1 MTTFADEG
9 VRVPIM
15 EELKFIA
22 TPEAG
27 EVSAL
32 LMKPEGATHVMV
44 LGHGAGADMRHRAM
58 QALAERLAENR
69 IATFRYN
76 FPFMEN
82 RKPVGSPLVAIA
94 TVSSAVLA
102 AQKIVRELPMLAG
115 GHSYGGR
122 MTSHAAAESK
132 LEDVKGLIFFSFPLH
147 PPDKPGTQRAEH
159 LGAIEQP
166 MLFLS
171 GTRDALA
178 SLELLEP
185 VVEKLGGRAS
195 LHLLQTAD
203 HSYKILK
210 RTRVSKEDIFV
221 EMARVARDWADKL
234 K

>member
-1 MTTFADEG
+1 MANS
-9 VRVPIM
+9 I
-15 EELKFIA
+15 ELKFTA

-27 EVSAL
+27 EVSAI
-32 LMKPEGATHVMV
+32 LMKPDGATHVMV
-44 LGHGAGADMRHRAM
+44 LGHGAGADMRHATM
-58 QALAERLAENR
+58 QTLAERLAENGV
-69 IATFRYN
+69 ATFRYN

-82 RKPVGSPLVAIA
+82 RKPVGSPIVAIA
-94 TVSSAVLA
+94 TVSSAVRA
-102 AQKIVRELPMLAG
+102 AQKIAGELPLLAG

-147 PPDKPGTQRAEH
+147 PPDKPDTKRADH
-159 LGAIEQP
+159 LDDIKQP

-178 SLELLEP
+178 SLELLKP
-185 VVEKLGGRAS
+185 VIEKLGGRAS
-195 LHLLQTAD
+195 LHLLDTAD

-210 RTRVSKEDIFV
+210 RTRESKEDIFV
-221 EMARVARDWADKL
+221 EMARVAREWVDKL

>member
-1 MTTFADEG
+1 MTNS
-9 VRVPIM
+9 I
-15 EELKFIA
+15 ELKFTA

-32 LMKPEGATHVMV
+32 LMKPDDATHLFVF
-44 LGHGAGADMRHRAM
+44 GHGAGADMRHSTM
-58 QALAERLAENR
+58 QTLAEFLSENG

-76 FPFMEN
+76 FPFMEK
-82 RKPVGSPLVAIA
+82 RKPVGSPQVAIA

-102 AQKIVRELPMLAG
+102 AQKICPALPLLAG

-132 LEDVKGLIFFSFPLH
+132 LENVKGLIFFSFPLH
-147 PPDKPGTQRAEH
+147 PPDKPDTKRADH

-185 VVEKLGGRAS
+185 VIEKLGKKAA
-195 LHLLQTAD
+195 LHLLDTAD

-210 RTRVSKEDIFV
+210 RTRESKEDVFA
-221 EMARVARDWADKL
+221 EMARVVREWVDKCL
-234 K
+234 

>member
-1 MTTFADEG
+1 MADLIES
-9 VRVPIM
+9 
-15 EELKFIA
+15 KFTA

-32 LMKPEGATHVMV
+32 LMKPEGATHLMV
-44 LGHGAGADMRHRAM
+44 LGHGAGADMRHRVM

-82 RKPVGSPLVAIA
+82 RKPVGSPKVAIA
-94 TVSSAVLA
+94 TVSSAVGKA
-102 AQKIVRELPMLAG
+102 RELCPELPLLAG

-147 PPDKPGTQRAEH
+147 APNQPNNKRADH
-159 LGAIEQP
+159 LSAIKQP

-185 VVEKLGGRAS
+185 VVEKLGRQAS
-195 LHLLQTAD
+195 LHLLDTGD

-210 RTRVSKEDIFV
+210 RTRENKEDIFV
-221 EMARVARDWADKL
+221 EMARVAREWADKL